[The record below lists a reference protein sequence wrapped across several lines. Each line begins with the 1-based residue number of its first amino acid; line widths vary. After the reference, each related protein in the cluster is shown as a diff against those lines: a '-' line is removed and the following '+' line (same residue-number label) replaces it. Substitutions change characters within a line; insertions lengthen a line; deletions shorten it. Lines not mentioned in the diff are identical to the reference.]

1 MVIMVAV
8 NSIALQSV
16 YMGFYFSYSFTVLRI
31 SLAEYYYL
39 ALEVLVS

>member
-16 YMGFYFSYSFTVLRI
+16 YMGFYFFILLQFSEFLLLSI
-31 SLAEYYYL
+31 IIWP
-39 ALEVLVS
+39 

>member
-16 YMGFYFSYSFTVLRI
+16 YMGFYFTFTVLRI
-31 SLAEYYYL
+31 SFAEYYYL